1 MRKTTTS
8 SNNGATI
15 LIALLFFLVC
25 AIAGAIILAAATTS
39 SGRIAGLA
47 GQEQT
52 FYSVTSAA
60 DLIRDDIENQN
71 FDYYSEEDEDGNTVT
86 DGTYAAEKPGGK
98 LSALLSTAAESVF
111 KTGNAYTG
119 DITIT
124 PDTTETADA
133 MGTVTG
139 TYTMNLDYSLTFTL
153 YSKDKPDEYKC
164 SLTIPADITMD
175 KTARQ
180 IVATEDDG
188 TTTTTVRTETSLT
201 WGSGKI
207 GKVK

>member
-8 SNNGATI
+8 NNSGATI

-52 FYSVTSAA
+52 YYSVTSAA
-60 DLIRDDIENQN
+60 DLIRDDIGNQK
-71 FDYYSEEDEDGNTVT
+71 FDYYSET
-86 DGTYAAEKPGGK
+86 DDNGAAITSGVYAGAEPGGK
-98 LSALLSTAAESVF
+98 LSALLSAAAESVF
-111 KTGNAYTG
+111 KTGNAYTD

-124 PDTTETADA
+124 PDTAETADA

-139 TYTMNLDYSLTFTL
+139 TYTMNPDYSLTFTL

-164 SLTIPADITMD
+164 TLTIPADITMD
-175 KTARQ
+175 KMNRQ
-180 IVATEDDG
+180 VVTTNEDG
-188 TTTTTVRTETSLT
+188 STTTTVRTETSLT
-201 WGSGKI
+201 WGAGKI
-207 GKVK
+207 AKVN